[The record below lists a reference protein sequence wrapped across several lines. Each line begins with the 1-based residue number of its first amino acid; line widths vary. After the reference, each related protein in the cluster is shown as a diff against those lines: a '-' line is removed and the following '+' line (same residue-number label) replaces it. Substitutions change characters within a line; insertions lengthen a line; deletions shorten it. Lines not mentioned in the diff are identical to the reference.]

1 MQVSKGKL
9 VKLNIKL
16 SFSYSAQFATPFP
29 IIDHI
34 RKARLGLLN
43 TASGREPH
51 GPVNGRYPDWAI
63 LVVVDK
69 RGRSLRHLNE
79 NDNPMTES
87 KIQKMRDTKEFTGRT
102 VIAILKVINADPST
116 IHTDD
121 GLGPPIGLAPIQ
133 ENVDEGIEESEGVS
147 EDNGDTGEDENAED
161 NLDYEEDLAN
171 PQPGTSNRRR
181 KK

>member
-1 MQVSKGKL
+1 M
-9 VKLNIKL
+9 
-16 SFSYSAQFATPFP
+16 
-29 IIDHI
+29 
-34 RKARLGLLN
+34 
-43 TASGREPH
+43 
-51 GPVNGRYPDWAI
+51 NGYYPDWAI

-69 RGRSLRHLNE
+69 RGRSLRHMNE

>member
-1 MQVSKGKL
+1 M
-9 VKLNIKL
+9 
-16 SFSYSAQFATPFP
+16 
-29 IIDHI
+29 
-34 RKARLGLLN
+34 N
-43 TASGREPH
+43 TACGQLPH

-69 RGRSLRHLNE
+69 RGRSLRHMNE

-102 VIAILKVINADPST
+102 VLAFLKAINADPST
-116 IHTDD
+116 TDEAG
-121 GLGPPIGLAPIQ
+121 GLGPPLGLAPIQ

-147 EDNGDTGEDENAED
+147 EDNGDTNGDENAVD
-161 NLDYEEDLAN
+161 DPDYEEDLTN
-171 PQPGTSNRRR
+171 PQPGPSNRRR

>member
-1 MQVSKGKL
+1 M
-9 VKLNIKL
+9 
-16 SFSYSAQFATPFP
+16 
-29 IIDHI
+29 
-34 RKARLGLLN
+34 
-43 TASGREPH
+43 
-51 GPVNGRYPDWAI
+51 NGRYPDWAI

-79 NDNPMTES
+79 DDNPMTES

-102 VIAILKVINADPST
+102 VLALLKAINADPST
-116 IHTDD
+116 TDEA
-121 GLGPPIGLAPIQ
+121 GNPRGVAPIQ

-147 EDNGDTGEDENAED
+147 EDNGDTGGEENAED
-161 NLDYEEDLAN
+161 NLDYEEDLSN

>member
-1 MQVSKGKL
+1 M
-9 VKLNIKL
+9 
-16 SFSYSAQFATPFP
+16 
-29 IIDHI
+29 
-34 RKARLGLLN
+34 
-43 TASGREPH
+43 
-51 GPVNGRYPDWAI
+51 NGRYPDWAI

-79 NDNPMTES
+79 DDNPMTES

-102 VIAILKVINADPST
+102 VLALLKAINADPST
-116 IHTDD
+116 TDEA
-121 GLGPPIGLAPIQ
+121 GNPRGVAPIQ

-147 EDNGDTGEDENAED
+147 EDNGDTGGDENAED
-161 NLDYEEDLAN
+161 DPDYEEDLTN